1 MKYVI
6 HPRCIAN
13 IKQFYRNV
21 AKKYVN
27 TYSTE
32 LMHDN
37 IDEAID
43 SMYRIENGLLR
54 REPVMSKWNGMY
66 MANTKKWYF
75 AYIIV
80 DDTVIV
86 MDACQSQNIIY

>member
-1 MKYVI
+1 MRYIILPQCVE
-6 HPRCIAN
+6 N
-13 IKQFYRNV
+13 IKSFYHNV
-21 AKKYVN
+21 AKKYSV

-32 LMHDN
+32 LMHKN

-54 REPVMSKWNGMY
+54 RTPTKNIWKGCF

-75 AYIIV
+75 AYKVFGDVIVIV
-80 DDTVIV
+80 D
-86 MDACQSQNIIY
+86 ACHAQNMIY